1 MTATRRRA
9 KAAEPEPPS
18 STDVQAQRKLS
29 NIERDLSTVARRKA
43 RTQAADDA
51 AATERDRVIRDAIE
65 AGIPRARIVE
75 LTDLS
80 AARIDQIRRGARL

>member
-9 KAAEPEPPS
+9 KASEPEPPS
-18 STDVQAQRKLS
+18 QTDAQAQRKLS
-29 NIERDLSTVARRKA
+29 NIERDLATVARRKA

-51 AATERDRVIRDAIE
+51 AAVQRDRVIRDAIE

-80 AARIDQIRRGARL
+80 AARIDQIRRGARV